1 MTDREHDSAVLML
14 LGDLKEEQIR
24 TRDTVHDLA
33 NRVHEAV
40 VKIEVQRSDRQA
52 VERRLVAIERSMARL
67 ERATSHVV
75 TGQQIASI
83 SNLSPRQ
90 QTGLVGSLLILL
102 ALLVKVVEVLGSKGL
117 SEFAK
122 LVAK

>member
-1 MTDREHDSAVLML
+1 MTDREHDSAILML

-24 TRDTVHDLA
+24 TRDTVRELA
-33 NRVHEAV
+33 EQVNSAV
-40 VKIEVQRSDRQA
+40 TTIAVQASDRQA
-52 VERRLVAIERSMARL
+52 IERRLVALERSMGRL

-75 TGQQIASI
+75 TGQQLASI
-83 SNLSPRQ
+83 SNLSPTK
-90 QTGLVGSLLILL
+90 QTGLVGSLLIVV

-117 SEFAK
+117 SELAK